1 MTIEQSGRPVEA
13 APHLTSGRARL
24 GSLSW
29 KLVVG
34 GSLLAVLAIVAVFA
48 PLFATHEPNS
58 INLRDTLSGP
68 SAEHF
73 FGTDDL
79 GRDVFSRVVYGAR
92 LSLGVGVASV
102 ALAAVIGS
110 LLGLLSGFWSGFVG
124 GVVMRLMDAMLSIPA
139 LLVAIGITAAM
150 GAGLTN
156 VVIAITVVYIPAF
169 ARLAYGQVLS
179 LREQEYVLASWV
191 LGAGSLRLLFRHIL
205 PNALG
210 PIIVLGALRMSTAI
224 LAEASLSFLGLG
236 AQPPMA
242 SWGSMV
248 SAGRR
253 YLEIAPW
260 LAGASG
266 AAIAL
271 TVIAVSMFGDGFR
284 DVLDPRSRLDR

>member
-1 MTIEQSGRPVEA
+1 MTVEQTVPAIEIPPTA
-13 APHLTSGRARL
+13 APIRVRARPN
-24 GSLSW
+24 W
-29 KLVVG
+29 KFVVG
-34 GSLLAVLAIVAVFA
+34 GSVLGLIAIVAVFA
-48 PLFATHEPNS
+48 PLFATHDPNA
-58 INLRDTLSGP
+58 INLRGTLAAPGG
-68 SAEHF
+68 AHL

-79 GRDVFSRVVYGAR
+79 GRDVLSRVVYGAR

-102 ALAAVIGS
+102 VLSTIIGS
-110 LLGLLSGFWSGFVG
+110 LLGLISGFWPGIIGSVI
-124 GVVMRLMDAMLSIPA
+124 MRLMDAMLSIPA
-139 LLVAIGITAAM
+139 LLVAIGITAAL
-150 GAGLTN
+150 GAGLSN
-156 VVIAITVVYIPAF
+156 VVIAITVVYLPAF

-179 LREQEYVLASWV
+179 LREQEYVQASWL

-210 PIIVLGALRMSTAI
+210 PIIVLAALRLSTAI

-236 AQPPMA
+236 AQPPTA

-260 LAGASG
+260 VAGASG

-284 DVLDPRSRLDR
+284 DMIDPRSRVDR